1 MRPFPGEDMSGVG
14 GDQRMV
20 VMRQSVVHD
29 LGSVLE
35 PEQQDLVRK
44 AYFAAI
50 SRLGLDDSDFAHIW
64 PPRLDTRLARL
75 VIRLAT
81 GGHDDPISISSKAL
95 STLKALPRRESRCGQ
110 RGKRG
115 FKAR

>member
-1 MRPFPGEDMSGVG
+1 MRPFPGEDMPGAE

-35 PEQQDLVRK
+35 PEKQGLARE

-50 SRLGLDDSDFAHIW
+50 SHLGLDDSDFAHIW

-75 VIRLAT
+75 IIRLAT
-81 GGHDDPISISSKAL
+81 SGHDDPISISSKAL
-95 STLKALPRRESRCGQ
+95 STLKAPP
-110 RGKRG
+110 
-115 FKAR
+115 AA